1 MGEGKGKAGPA
12 EPGSGGGERQGRT
25 SRTRVWGEQ
34 GGDAQT
40 HVKELSRDKGV
51 VGNLPLLGAPGAVH
65 KAVANHGLTHA
76 GVDVESYVPGG
87 PHLEVD
93 DKTEDR

>member
-1 MGEGKGKAGPA
+1 M
-12 EPGSGGGERQGRT
+12 
-25 SRTRVWGEQ
+25 
-34 GGDAQT
+34 
-40 HVKELSRDKGV
+40 
-51 VGNLPLLGAPGAVH
+51 GNLPLLGAPGAVH

-93 DKTEDR
+93 NKTEDR